1 MQTLTGHYYQ
11 LSLGLQGSLAASSDW
26 LPSPLMQRYHVDVI
40 SVSNA
45 VKQADGSY
53 TATVVVKWT
62 GDIGLINHGDTIT
75 SDVNY
80 VSPIPVAVG
89 ASAVVMSVVDLGTV
103 ITSAGSSFT
112 TYLLAL
118 GIVAYTVV
126 LARQIVKPP
135 ARRAA

>member
-11 LSLGLQGSLAASSDW
+11 VQFELQGSLKVSSDW
-26 LPSPLMQRYHVDVI
+26 LPSPLTERYAVEVI

-45 VKQADGSY
+45 QEQPDGSY
-53 TATVVVKWT
+53 TTTAVVKWT
-62 GDIGLINHGDTIT
+62 GDIGQINHGDTIT

-103 ITSAGSSFT
+103 ITSAGASFT

-118 GIVAYTVV
+118 GIVAYTVMV
-126 LARQIVKPP
+126 ARQIKAP